1 MSALGNILP
10 LPILVTEQSEVQRTK
25 DILKRDT
32 QWISSE
38 VINGQ
43 ENVTADW
50 KRQGLIFS
58 VDDGERELF
67 PAYQFDAAWQPIPVI
82 KDILANLHN
91 MTDGWKIAAWFHF
104 PSSWLSYRKSD
115 GTVAPVAPKDAL
127 DRGADVI
134 AAARKISASYVA

>member
-38 VINGQ
+38 AINGQ

-58 VDDGERELF
+58 VDDGEQELF
-67 PAYQFDAAWQPIPVI
+67 PAYQFDAAWQPLPVI
-82 KDILANLHN
+82 KDILENLHT
-91 MTDGWKIAAWFHF
+91 MKDGWKIAAWFHF
-104 PSSWLSYRKSD
+104 PSSWLSYRKND

-127 DRGADVI
+127 DRSMDVVS
-134 AAARKISASYVA
+134 AARKISASYFA